1 MRVVYPRGRLPI
13 PPAVT
18 DMPYLTR
25 FLMLGCL
32 LAASDLAAA
41 DPHTLLSFAR
51 QQLTDQYYSE
61 GAAVGDLN
69 NDGHMDVIYGP
80 LWFAGPEF
88 KQAHEIAAVVPQNRD
103 GYADRFFHWVYD
115 FDNDG
120 HRDILTVGFPGTPAF
135 VYQNPGPQGHAQHW
149 PKHQVFDWVSNE
161 SPQFVNLV
169 GDQRPELVCTR
180 DGFFGYATFDPAN
193 PLGSWD
199 FHRISPQVASQRF
212 GHGLG
217 VGDINGDGRQDVI
230 AQNGWYEQPAQ
241 LSDTAGWEFHEYPFS
256 RPGGADMF
264 AYDVDGDGDHD
275 VITSINAHSYGL
287 AWFEQIQTDGQIDFR
302 PHTIMGE
309 TAKDSPYGV
318 LFTEPHGV
326 QLVDIDGDGLKDIC
340 TGKTYW
346 SHHRQSPLWDAGAV
360 VYWFQLKRGK
370 DGVDWVPHQA
380 DDQSGIGRG
389 LVVADVNG
397 DDWPDI
403 VAGGMKGCHVLRQQ
417 REPVDEATWRAS
429 QPKKRV
435 TMADGLP
442 PEKAAAK
449 MTVPDG
455 FHVQLAAGE
464 PDVHQPVAMTIDPR
478 GRVWIAEAYTY
489 PVRAPD
495 GQGRDKIIILEDTDQ
510 DGRFETRKEFATG
523 LNLISGLEVGF
534 GGVWVGAA
542 PYLMFI
548 PDRDGDD
555 VADAEPQI
563 LLDGFGYHDTHEVLN
578 AFNWGPDG
586 WLYGCHG
593 VFTHSRV
600 GAPGTPE
607 DQRTALNAGVWRY
620 HPSEHR
626 FEVFA
631 HGTSNPWGV
640 DFDDHGH
647 AFVTACV
654 IPHLFH
660 ILPGARYHRQAG
672 QHFNPHTY
680 NDIKTIADHAH
691 FSGNI
696 RDHAWW
702 GHEPADVPDAT
713 SAAGG
718 GHAHCGAMIYLGD
731 NWPDE
736 YRNSIYFNNVHG
748 NRVNN
753 DILKRQGSGFVGHH
767 GKDFLLANDHWY
779 RGINLRCGPDGAVY
793 LIDWYDKNACH
804 RSTPEIWDRSNGRLY
819 RVRYG
824 DQPPVQVN
832 LEQLDDAEL
841 VELQLHKNDWYVR
854 TARRLLQ
861 HRAVDRDV
869 SAARQA
875 LSEILQHPDATR
887 RLRALWCLHVTG
899 GVDPPALVD
908 LMADADEHVRYW
920 AVQLSASQ
928 SPSPLAQQSWL
939 RLAEQDDS
947 ALVRLS
953 IASALQRVPLDDRWT
968 TLTALLQ
975 HQQDALDHNLPLMI
989 WYAAEPL
996 VTHAPARAMQ
1006 LAKQARIPLVV
1017 QYITR
1022 RAASDNT
1029 AINAVVQ
1036 SLLDAPADTQPIILQ
1051 EILEAFEGQVQVPMP
1066 EAWQAAYE
1074 QLLAS
1079 GDPDVMA
1086 KADKIALVMGDRRIL
1101 PRMRRLLSDP
1111 QANLADRQRAME
1123 ALLRGQ
1129 DNEAAPALLT
1139 ALDAPPLRSQAIRA
1153 LAAYEH
1159 PDVAPRLIA
1168 LYASLSAEQQ
1178 QDAINTLAAR
1188 PASALQLLAAIDAKQ
1203 IPASDVHA
1211 YTIRQL
1217 RSFENAELNQRI
1229 AASWGTVRD
1238 SSGDKRQQIE
1248 TLKAELSQDHLA
1260 AADLSHGRQ
1269 LFEKTCASCH
1279 VLFGNGGKIG
1289 PDITGSN
1296 RADLNYLLDTIVDPN
1311 ALVGKDYQM
1320 SVILTVDGRVIN
1332 GLIQKETDSALTVR
1346 TVNDTVVIA
1355 KADVE
1360 SRELSPS
1367 SLMPEALLDT
1377 LSVEQRRDLI
1387 AYLQSPTQVQI
1398 RGPEPP
1404 LDPQTGRV
1412 AGAVEGE
1419 LLKPIGT
1426 PAGQAR
1432 PQAMG
1437 GFSGSKW
1444 SGTNQLWWTGG
1455 KPGDQL
1461 DLPLQVAADG
1471 DYQLEI
1477 VLTQARDYG
1486 VFQILLDERPLGG
1499 PIDLFHADNVITTGV
1514 LTLDAGR
1521 LKQGEH
1527 RLSFRIVGAN
1537 PQAVKAYMLG
1547 IDYLRLRP

>member
-1 MRVVYPRGRLPI
+1 MVVTAMTNVIRIWVLGWILC
-13 PPAVT
+13 AVG
-18 DMPYLTR
+18 
-25 FLMLGCL
+25 F
-32 LAASDLAAA
+32 AA
-41 DPHTLLSFAR
+41 DATHTVHSFQR
-51 QQLTDQYYSE
+51 QALTDQYYSE
-61 GAAVGDLN
+61 GATAGDLN
-69 NDGHMDVIYGP
+69 NDGQMDVVYGP
-80 LWFAGPEF
+80 LWFAGPDF
-88 KQAHEIAAVVPQNRD
+88 KQSHEIAAVVPQNRD

-135 VYQNPGPQGHAQHW
+135 VYKNPGPDGHANHW

-161 SPQFVNLV
+161 SPPFVNLV

-193 PLGSWD
+193 PLGNWD
-199 FHRISPQVASQRF
+199 FHRISPQVAARRF

-217 VGDINGDGRQDVI
+217 VGDVNGDGRQDVI
-230 AQNGWYEQPAQ
+230 AQNGWYEQPAK
-241 LSDTAGWEFHEYPFS
+241 LSETAGWEFHEYLFS

-264 AYDVDGDGDHD
+264 AYDVDGDGDND

-287 AWFEQIQTDGQIDFR
+287 AWFEQIETDGKIDFR

-309 TAKDSPYGV
+309 TANDNPYGV
-318 LFTEPHGV
+318 LFTEPHAV

-360 VYWFQLKRGK
+360 VYWFQLKRGE
-370 DGVDWVPHQA
+370 DGVEWVPHQA

-389 LVVADVNG
+389 LFVGDING

-417 REPVDEATWRAS
+417 RKSVDEATWRAQ

-435 TMADGLP
+435 AMADGLL
-442 PEKAAAK
+442 PEEAAAN

-464 PDVHQPVAMTIDPR
+464 PSVHQPVAMTIDPR

-489 PVRAPD
+489 PVRAPE
-495 GQGRDKIIILEDTDQ
+495 GQGRDKIIILEDADQ
-510 DGRFETRKEFATG
+510 DGQFESRKEFATG

-555 VADAEPQI
+555 VPDGEPQI

-600 GAPGTPE
+600 GPPGTA
-607 DQRTALNAGVWRY
+607 DALRTPLNAGVWRY

-631 HGTSNPWGV
+631 EGTSNPWGV

-647 AFVTACV
+647 AFITACV

-660 ILPGARYHRQAG
+660 IIPGARYHRQAG

-680 NDIKTIADHAH
+680 DDIKTIADHAH

-702 GHEPADVPDAT
+702 GHEPADVPTAT
-713 SAAGG
+713 SDAGG

-753 DILKRQGSGFVGHH
+753 DILKRQGSGFVGQH
-767 GKDFLLANDHWY
+767 GNDFLMANDHWY

-819 RVRYG
+819 RVSYG
-824 DQPPVQVN
+824 DQPPVRVA
-832 LEQLDDAEL
+832 LDQLDNAQL
-841 VELQLHKNDWYVR
+841 VQLQLHRNDWYVR

-861 HRAVDRDV
+861 QRAIDGDV
-869 SAARQA
+869 SAARASLTQM
-875 LSEILQHPDATR
+875 LQQPSATR

-899 GVDPPALVD
+899 GVEPQILID

-920 AVQLSASQ
+920 AVQLSANP
-928 SPSPLAQQSWL
+928 SPSPAPQRHWL
-939 RLAEQDDS
+939 RLAQQDPS

-953 IASALQRVPLDDRWT
+953 VASALQHVSPKDRWET
-968 TLTALLQ
+968 IGALLQ
-975 HQQDALDHNLPLMI
+975 HGEDADDHNQPLMI

-996 VTHAPARAMQ
+996 VTQDPTRAMQ
-1006 LAKQARIPLVV
+1006 LAKVSQIPLVSK
-1017 QYITR
+1017 YIMR
-1022 RAASDNT
+1022 RAASDPT
-1029 AINAVVQ
+1029 TINAVVQ
-1036 SLLDAPADTQPIILQ
+1036 SLLDAPAGAQPTILN
-1051 EILEAFEGQVQVPMP
+1051 EILRAFEGQVQVPMP
-1066 EAWQAAYE
+1066 DAWKAAYE

-1079 GDPDVMA
+1079 GDPGVIE

-1101 PRMRRLLSDP
+1101 PRMRRVLSD
-1111 QANLADRQRAME
+1111 AKADAADRQRALD

-1129 DNEAAPALLT
+1129 DAEAAPALLS
-1139 ALDAPPLRSQAIRA
+1139 ALDAPPLRAQAIRA

-1168 LYASLSAEQQ
+1168 LYPSLPPEQR

-1188 PASALQLLAAIDAKQ
+1188 PASAMQLLAAIDDKQ
-1203 IPASDVHA
+1203 IPAADVHA

-1217 RSFENAELNQRI
+1217 RSFENAELNERI
-1229 AASWGTVRD
+1229 AASWGTVRE

-1248 TLKAELSQDHLA
+1248 SLKAELTKDRLA

-1320 SVILTVDGRVIN
+1320 SVILTADGRVIN
-1332 GLIQKETDSALTVR
+1332 GLIQKETASALTVR

-1355 KADVE
+1355 NADVE
-1360 SRELSPS
+1360 SRDLSPS

-1377 LSVEQRRDLI
+1377 LTAEQRRDLI
-1387 AYLQSPTQVQI
+1387 AYLQHPTQVPL
-1398 RGPEPP
+1398 RGPDAPI
-1404 LDPQTGRV
+1404 DAKTGRV
-1412 AGAVEGE
+1412 AGAIEGE
-1419 LLKPIGT
+1419 SLKPIGT
-1426 PAGQAR
+1426 PAGR
-1432 PQAMG
+1432 TMPQPMD
-1437 GFSGSKW
+1437 GFSGGKW
-1444 SGTNQLWWTGG
+1444 SGNKQLWWTGG

-1461 DLPLQVAADG
+1461 DLPLRVPAD
-1471 DYQLEI
+1471 DRYQLEI

-1486 VFQILLDERPLGG
+1486 VFQILIDDQPLGG
-1499 PIDLFHADNVITTGV
+1499 PIDLFNAPNVITTGV
-1514 LTLDAGR
+1514 LTIDAGP
-1521 LKQGEH
+1521 LTKGQH
-1527 RLSFRIVGAN
+1527 RLSFRIAGAN
-1537 PQAVKAYMLG
+1537 PAAVKAYMLG
-1547 IDYLRLRP
+1547 LDYVRLQSSNP